1 MAREVVKDTELNGCP
16 IKAGNMV
23 LLSFPAANRDPA
35 MFENA
40 DQVVIDRKVNRHA
53 AFGLGIALAVT
64 DFFDGRVARRSN
76 VVSRSGAF
84 LDPLADKIVVIGG
97 AYCLV
102 YVERYWWV
110 PVTIIALR
118 ELGITAYRSRW
129 AREGLALPA
138 RTSAKYKT
146 FVQALALILA
156 VMPTLEDH
164 DTVIVVSLWVAVG
177 WTIYSGVQ
185 YPRWAKCPEHHRR
198 LTPEAS
204 DDPLGGTHV
213 NDLAE
218 AASEM

>member
-1 MAREVVKDTELNGCP
+1 MSEPATEPREVGITHPANLLTLTRLVFAPLLFWFVLDADANG
-16 IKAGNMV
+16 GV
-23 LLSFPAANRDPA
+23 LGGVRS
-35 MFENA
+35 
-40 DQVVIDRKVNRHA
+40 RHR
-53 AFGLGIALAVT
+53 LAVT

-146 FVQALALILA
+146 FVQGVALILA
-156 VMPTLEDH
+156 VMPTLQDQ
-164 DTVIVVSLWVAVG
+164 DVVVDAALWVAVG
-177 WTIYSGVQ
+177 WTVFTGVQ
-185 YPRWAKCPEHHRR
+185 YLLDGQTA
-198 LTPEAS
+198 L
-204 DDPLGGTHV
+204 
-213 NDLAE
+213 
-218 AASEM
+218 SETGH